1 TISVAGLPLSVSFTV
16 SGNPTVGSP
25 VTFTATVMGGTPPY
39 TFSWDFG
46 DGSVAGTG
54 NPVTHTYASGGP
66 KTVTLTV
73 TDASNNGFVGLGDT
87 WEFNAGQWTQLSL
100 SASPSPRGEA
110 SMVYDTADGYVLLF
124 GGGETWEFHGGQ
136 WTQLSPSTS
145 PSVVVGFSMAYDAAD
160 GYVLLFG
167 GISNSPGYQG
177 ETWEF
182 HAGTWTQLSPSNSPP
197 ARWLASMAYD
207 AADSYALLFG
217 GTTYASFF
225 SDTWEFHAGDWN
237 QLSMSTSPPARF
249 ASFMAYDAADGYVLL
264 FGGFAPAG

>member
-1 TISVAGLPLSVSFTV
+1 DFGDGSVSGTTNPVTHTYTTKGQKTVTLIVTDAVSATGTSSQTISVAGLPLSVSFTV

-73 TDASNNGFVGLGDT
+73 TDASNNGFVGLG
-87 WEFNAGQWTQLSL
+87 
-100 SASPSPRGEA
+100 
-110 SMVYDTADGYVLLF
+110 
-124 GGGETWEFHGGQ
+124 
-136 WTQLSPSTS
+136 
-145 PSVVVGFSMAYDAAD
+145 
-160 GYVLLFG
+160 
-167 GISNSPGYQG
+167 

-197 ARWLASMAYD
+197 ARFSASMAYD
-207 AADSYALLFG
+207 AADGYILLFG
-217 GTTYASFF
+217 GAGNTVGILG
-225 SDTWEFHAGDWN
+225 DTWEFHGGQWT
-237 QLSMSTSPPARF
+237 QLSPASSPSPRQYP
-249 ASFMAYDAADGYVLL
+249 SMVYDAA
-264 FGGFAPAG
+264 